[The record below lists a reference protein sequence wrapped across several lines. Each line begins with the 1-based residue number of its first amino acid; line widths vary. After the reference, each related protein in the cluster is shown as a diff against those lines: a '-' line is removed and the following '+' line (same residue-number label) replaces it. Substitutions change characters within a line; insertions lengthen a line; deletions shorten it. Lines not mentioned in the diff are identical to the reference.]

1 MLIHIYIMYSMDVK
15 KIKKYKVGI
24 DSETE
29 AISMVTEP
37 AIESDFV
44 FLSKDKAI
52 VKEAFSNDEKHMVY
66 GAVLRP
72 DFPIYRND
80 GENEYYLEF
89 TSESIERMA
98 RDYMMNYRQGNVT
111 IQHEEYANEVFMVES
126 WIKQDMDKD
135 KSVSV
140 GLDKS
145 LPIGTWFCGF
155 YVNNNDVWE
164 RIKSGELKGFSVEA
178 MIDLEDFAKVKKE
191 DAFEMNESFWSKL
204 KSIVNEALGKKE
216 EKMEVNEPQPTEP
229 QPTVQEPKV
238 DEPIVTEP
246 QQTVVEEPKP
256 TEPQPTVQEPKVD
269 EPQTTEPQPT
279 VVEEPKP
286 TEPQQTVQEPKVDD
300 PKTNEPKVDE
310 PKPNEPNVDDG
321 KHLND
326 LIASLRE
333 EISALKEANTVLV
346 EKVND
351 LGKMPSA
358 NPINVNGQ
366 NGTPSTYSSWRDMMA
381 KMI

>member
-52 VKEAFSNDEKHMVY
+52 VKEAFSNNEKHMVY

-216 EKMEVNEPQPTEP
+216 EKMEVNEPQ
-229 QPTVQEPKV
+229 V
-238 DEPIVTEP
+238 
-246 QQTVVEEPKP
+246 

-269 EPQTTEPQPT
+269 EPQVTEPQPT

-286 TEPQQTVQEPKVDD
+286 
-300 PKTNEPKVDE
+300 NEPKVDE
-310 PKPNEPNVDDG
+310 PKVDDG

-351 LGKMPSA
+351 LGKMPST

>member
-1 MLIHIYIMYSMDVK
+1 MLIYIYIMYSMDVK

-191 DAFEMNESFWSKL
+191 DEFEMNETFWDKL

-216 EKMEVNEPQPTEP
+216 EKMEANEPQVTEP
-229 QPTVQEPKV
+229 QQTVQEPKV

-246 QQTVVEEPKP
+246 Q
-256 TEPQPTVQEPKVD
+256 PTVQEP
-269 EPQTTEPQPT
+269 QTT
-279 VVEEPKP
+279 EPKP
-286 TEPQQTVQEPKVDD
+286 TEPQQTEPKVDD
-300 PKTNEPKVDE
+300 PKTNEPTVQE
-310 PKPNEPNVDDG
+310 PKVDDG
-321 KHLND
+321 NHLND

-333 EISALKEANTVLV
+333 EISALKDANNVLV

>member
-1 MLIHIYIMYSMDVK
+1 MLIYIYIMYSMDVK

-191 DAFEMNESFWSKL
+191 DEFEMNETFWDKL

-216 EKMEVNEPQPTEP
+216 EKMEVNEPQ
-229 QPTVQEPKV
+229 V
-238 DEPIVTEP
+238 
-246 QQTVVEEPKP
+246 
-256 TEPQPTVQEPKVD
+256 
-269 EPQTTEPQPT
+269 
-279 VVEEPKP
+279 
-286 TEPQQTVQEPKVDD
+286 TEPQQTVQEPKVDEPQVTEPQQTVQEPQTTEPKQTEPQQTEPKVDD
-300 PKTNEPKVDE
+300 PKTNEPTVQEPKVDDV
-310 PKPNEPNVDDG
+310 N
-321 KHLND
+321 HIND

-333 EISALKEANTVLV
+333 EISALKDANNVLV

-366 NGTPSTYSSWRDMMA
+366 NGTPSTYSSWREMMA

>member
-1 MLIHIYIMYSMDVK
+1 MTTR

-44 FLSKDKAI
+44 FFSKDKDI
-52 VKEAFSNDEKHMVY
+52 VKEAFSSDEKHMVY

-72 DFPIYRND
+72 DFPIYRYD

-155 YVNNNDVWE
+155 YVNNNDIWE

-191 DAFEMNESFWSKL
+191 DEFEMNETFWDKL
-204 KSIVNEALGKKE
+204 KTIVNEALGKKE
-216 EKMEVNEPQPTEP
+216 EKMEEQPIVNEPQPTA
-229 QPTVQEPKV
+229 
-238 DEPIVTEP
+238 VT
-246 QQTVVEEPKP
+246 EEPK
-256 TEPQPTVQEPKVD
+256 
-269 EPQTTEPQPT
+269 PT

-286 TEPQQTVQEPKVDD
+286 TEEPTVVEEPKKDE
-300 PKTNEPKVDE
+300 EPKAEEEPKPTEPKPTEE
-310 PKPNEPNVDDG
+310 PKPNDDG
-321 KHLND
+321 NHLND

-333 EISALKEANTVLV
+333 EISALKEANTVLA

-358 NPINVNGQ
+358 NPINVNGK

-381 KMI
+381 NML

>member
-1 MLIHIYIMYSMDVK
+1 MATR

-44 FLSKDKAI
+44 FFSKDKDI
-52 VKEAFSNDEKHMVY
+52 VKEAFSSDEKHMVY

-72 DFPIYRND
+72 DFPIYRYD

-155 YVNNNDVWE
+155 YVNNNDIWE

-191 DAFEMNESFWSKL
+191 DEFEMNETFWDKL
-204 KSIVNEALGKKE
+204 KTIVNEALGKKE
-216 EKMEVNEPQPTEP
+216 EKMEEQPIVNEP
-229 QPTVQEPKV
+229 TV
-238 DEPIVTEP
+238 
-246 QQTVVEEPKP
+246 
-256 TEPQPTVQEPKVD
+256 
-269 EPQTTEPQPT
+269 TEPQPT
-279 VVEEPKP
+279 VVEEPKQTEEP
-286 TEPQQTVQEPKVDD
+286 TVVEEPKPTVEEPKVEE
-300 PKTNEPKVDE
+300 EPKPTEE
-310 PKPNEPNVDDG
+310 PKPNDDG
-321 KHLND
+321 NHLND

-358 NPINVNGQ
+358 NPINVNGK

-381 KMI
+381 NMI

>member
-155 YVNNNDVWE
+155 YVNNNDVWD

-216 EKMEVNEPQPTEP
+216 EKMEVNEPQVNEP

-246 QQTVVEEPKP
+246 Q
-256 TEPQPTVQEPKVD
+256 PTVQ
-269 EPQTTEPQPT
+269 EPQTTEPHT
-279 VVEEPKP
+279 TEPKP
-286 TEPQQTVQEPKVDD
+286 TEPKVDD
-300 PKTNEPKVDE
+300 PKQTEPKVDE
-310 PKPNEPNVDDG
+310 PKTNEPTVQEPKVDDG

>member
-1 MLIHIYIMYSMDVK
+1 MATR

-44 FLSKDKAI
+44 FFSKDKDI
-52 VKEAFSNDEKHMVY
+52 VKEAFSSDEKHMVY

-72 DFPIYRND
+72 DFPIYRYD

-155 YVNNNDVWE
+155 YVNNNDIWE

-191 DAFEMNESFWSKL
+191 DEFEMNETFWDKL
-204 KSIVNEALGKKE
+204 KTIVNEALGKKE
-216 EKMEVNEPQPTEP
+216 EKMEEQPIVNEPQPTVEEP
-229 QPTVQEPKV
+229 KPSEPTAVEEPKPSEPTVVEEPKTTVEEPKV
-238 DEPIVTEP
+238 E
-246 QQTVVEEPKP
+246 EEPKP
-256 TEPQPTVQEPKVD
+256 TEPKPT
-269 EPQTTEPQPT
+269 
-279 VVEEPKP
+279 EEPKP
-286 TEPQQTVQEPKVDD
+286 
-300 PKTNEPKVDE
+300 N
-310 PKPNEPNVDDG
+310 DDG
-321 KHLND
+321 NHLND

-333 EISALKEANTVLV
+333 EISALKEANTVLA

-358 NPINVNGQ
+358 NPINVNGK

-381 KMI
+381 NMI

>member
-1 MLIHIYIMYSMDVK
+1 MLIYIYIMYSMDVK

-24 DSETE
+24 NSETD
-29 AISMVTEP
+29 AISLVTEP

-216 EKMEVNEPQPTEP
+216 EKMEVNEPQVTEP
-229 QPTVQEPKV
+229 QQTVQEPKV

-246 QQTVVEEPKP
+246 QR
-256 TEPQPTVQEPKVD
+256 TVQEQ
-269 EPQTTEPQPT
+269 QTT
-279 VVEEPKP
+279 EPKP
-286 TEPQQTVQEPKVDD
+286 TEPQQTEPNVDD
-300 PKTNEPKVDE
+300 PKTNEPTVQEPKVDDV
-310 PKPNEPNVDDG
+310 N
-321 KHLND
+321 HIND

-333 EISALKEANTVLV
+333 EISALKDANNVLV

>member
-1 MLIHIYIMYSMDVK
+1 MTTR

-44 FLSKDKAI
+44 FFSKDKDI
-52 VKEAFSNDEKHMVY
+52 VKEAFSSDEKHMVY

-72 DFPIYRND
+72 DFPIYRYD

-155 YVNNNDVWE
+155 YVNNNDIWE

-191 DAFEMNESFWSKL
+191 DEFEMNETFWDKL
-204 KSIVNEALGKKE
+204 KTIVNEALGKKE
-216 EKMEVNEPQPTEP
+216 EKMEEQPIVNEPQPTVE
-229 QPTVQEPKV
+229 EPKPS
-238 DEPIVTEP
+238 EPTA
-246 QQTVVEEPKP
+246 VEEPKP
-256 TEPQPTVQEPKVD
+256 TEE
-269 EPQTTEPQPT
+269 PT

-286 TEPQQTVQEPKVDD
+286 TVEEPKVEE
-300 PKTNEPKVDE
+300 EPKPTEPTVKEE
-310 PKPNEPNVDDG
+310 PKPNDDG
-321 KHLND
+321 NHLND

-358 NPINVNGQ
+358 NPINVNGK
-366 NGTPSTYSSWRDMMA
+366 NGTPSTYSTWRDMMA
-381 KMI
+381 NMI

>member
-1 MLIHIYIMYSMDVK
+1 MTTR

-44 FLSKDKAI
+44 FFSKDKDI
-52 VKEAFSNDEKHMVY
+52 VKEAFSSDEKHMVY

-72 DFPIYRND
+72 DFPIYRYD

-155 YVNNNDVWE
+155 YVNNNDIWE

-191 DAFEMNESFWSKL
+191 DEFEMNETFWDKL
-204 KSIVNEALGKKE
+204 KTIVNEALGKKE
-216 EKMEVNEPQPTEP
+216 EKMEEQ
-229 QPTVQEPKV
+229 
-238 DEPIVTEP
+238 PIVN
-246 QQTVVEEPKP
+246 
-256 TEPQPTVQEPKVD
+256 
-269 EPQTTEPQPT
+269 EPQPT

-286 TEPQQTVQEPKVDD
+286 TVTEEPKPTEEPTVVEEPKPTVEEPKVEE
-300 PKTNEPKVDE
+300 EPKPTEE
-310 PKPNEPNVDDG
+310 PKPNDDG
-321 KHLND
+321 NHLND

-333 EISALKEANTVLV
+333 EISALKEANTVLA

-358 NPINVNGQ
+358 NPINVNGK

-381 KMI
+381 NMI

>member
-1 MLIHIYIMYSMDVK
+1 MDVK

-52 VKEAFSNDEKHMVY
+52 VKEAFSTDEKHMVY

-216 EKMEVNEPQPTEP
+216 EKMEVNEPQVTEP
-229 QPTVQEPKV
+229 QTTVQEPKV
-238 DEPIVTEP
+238 DEPQTTEPQQTVQEPQTTEP

-256 TEPQPTVQEPKVD
+256 TEPK
-269 EPQTTEPQPT
+269 
-279 VVEEPKP
+279 
-286 TEPQQTVQEPKVDD
+286 
-300 PKTNEPKVDE
+300 
-310 PKPNEPNVDDG
+310 VDDG

-351 LGKMPSA
+351 LGKMPSKT
-358 NPINVNGQ
+358 PINVNAP
-366 NGTPSTYSSWRDMMA
+366 NGTPSRYSSWRAMMA

>member
-1 MLIHIYIMYSMDVK
+1 MATR

-44 FLSKDKAI
+44 FFSKDKDI
-52 VKEAFSNDEKHMVY
+52 VKEAFSSDEKHMVY

-72 DFPIYRND
+72 DFPIYRYD

-155 YVNNNDVWE
+155 YVNNNDIWE

-191 DAFEMNESFWSKL
+191 DEFEMNETFWDKL
-204 KSIVNEALGKKE
+204 KTIVNEALGKKE
-216 EKMEVNEPQPTEP
+216 EKMEEQPIVNEPQPTVE
-229 QPTVQEPKV
+229 EPKPS
-238 DEPIVTEP
+238 EPTA
-246 QQTVVEEPKP
+246 VEEPKP
-256 TEPQPTVQEPKVD
+256 TEE
-269 EPQTTEPQPT
+269 PT
-279 VVEEPKP
+279 VVEEPKND
-286 TEPQQTVQEPKVDD
+286 EEPKVEE
-300 PKTNEPKVDE
+300 EPKKEE
-310 PKPNEPNVDDG
+310 PKPTEEQKPNDDG
-321 KHLND
+321 NHLND

-333 EISALKEANTVLV
+333 EISALKEANTVLA

-358 NPINVNGQ
+358 NPINVNGK

-381 KMI
+381 NMI

>member
-1 MLIHIYIMYSMDVK
+1 MTTR

-44 FLSKDKAI
+44 FFSKDKDI
-52 VKEAFSNDEKHMVY
+52 VKEAFSSDEKHMVY

-72 DFPIYRND
+72 DFPIYRYD

-155 YVNNNDVWE
+155 YVNNNDIWE

-191 DAFEMNESFWSKL
+191 DEFEMNETFWDKL
-204 KSIVNEALGKKE
+204 KTIVNEALGKKE
-216 EKMEVNEPQPTEP
+216 EKMEEQPIVNEPQPTAVTE
-229 QPTVQEPKV
+229 EPK
-238 DEPIVTEP
+238 P
-246 QQTVVEEPKP
+246 TVVEEPKP
-256 TEPQPTVQEPKVD
+256 SE
-269 EPQTTEPQPT
+269 PT

-286 TEPQQTVQEPKVDD
+286 T
-300 PKTNEPKVDE
+300 VDE
-310 PKPNEPNVDDG
+310 PKAEEEPKKEEPTVKEEPKPNDDG
-321 KHLND
+321 NHLND

-358 NPINVNGQ
+358 NPINVNGK

-381 KMI
+381 NMI

>member
-1 MLIHIYIMYSMDVK
+1 MFIHIYIMYSMDVK

-52 VKEAFSNDEKHMVY
+52 VKEAFSTDEKHMVY

-216 EKMEVNEPQPTEP
+216 EKMEVNEPQVTEP
-229 QPTVQEPKV
+229 QTTVQEPKV

-246 QQTVVEEPKP
+246 Q
-256 TEPQPTVQEPKVD
+256 PTVQEP
-269 EPQTTEPQPT
+269 QTTEQKPT
-279 VVEEPKP
+279 EPKVDDPKP

-300 PKTNEPKVDE
+300 PKSTEPK
-310 PKPNEPNVDDG
+310 VDDG

-351 LGKMPSA
+351 LGKMPST

>member
-1 MLIHIYIMYSMDVK
+1 MFIHIYIMYSMDVK

-191 DAFEMNESFWSKL
+191 DEFEMNESFWDKL

-216 EKMEVNEPQPTEP
+216 EKMEVNEPQVTEP
-229 QPTVQEPKV
+229 QQTVQEPKV

-246 QQTVVEEPKP
+246 QQTV
-256 TEPQPTVQEPKVD
+256 Q
-269 EPQTTEPQPT
+269 EPQTT
-279 VVEEPKP
+279 EPKP
-286 TEPQQTVQEPKVDD
+286 TEPQQTEPKVDD
-300 PKTNEPKVDE
+300 PKTNEPTVQEPKVDDV
-310 PKPNEPNVDDG
+310 N
-321 KHLND
+321 HIND

-333 EISALKEANTVLV
+333 EISSLKEANNVLV

>member
-1 MLIHIYIMYSMDVK
+1 MTTR

-44 FLSKDKAI
+44 FFSKDKDI
-52 VKEAFSNDEKHMVY
+52 VKEAFSSDEKHMVY

-72 DFPIYRND
+72 DFPIYRYD

-155 YVNNNDVWE
+155 YVNNNDIWE

-191 DAFEMNESFWSKL
+191 DEFEMNETFWDKL
-204 KSIVNEALGKKE
+204 KTIVNEALGKKE
-216 EKMEVNEPQPTEP
+216 EKMEEQ
-229 QPTVQEPKV
+229 
-238 DEPIVTEP
+238 PIVN
-246 QQTVVEEPKP
+246 
-256 TEPQPTVQEPKVD
+256 
-269 EPQTTEPQPT
+269 EPQPT

-286 TEPQQTVQEPKVDD
+286 IEEPTVVEEPKKAEEPKPIEEPKAEEEPKPTEPKPTE
-300 PKTNEPKVDE
+300 E
-310 PKPNEPNVDDG
+310 PKPNDDG
-321 KHLND
+321 NHLND

-333 EISALKEANTVLV
+333 EIASLKEANTVLV

-358 NPINVNGQ
+358 NPINVNGK

-381 KMI
+381 NMI

>member
-1 MLIHIYIMYSMDVK
+1 MTTR

-44 FLSKDKAI
+44 FFSKDKDI
-52 VKEAFSNDEKHMVY
+52 VKEAFSSDEKHMVY

-72 DFPIYRND
+72 DFPIYRYD
-80 GENEYYLEF
+80 GDNEYYLEF

-155 YVNNNDVWE
+155 YVNNNDIWE

-178 MIDLEDFAKVKKE
+178 MIDLEDFAKVKKDDE
-191 DAFEMNESFWSKL
+191 FEMNETFWDKL
-204 KSIVNEALGKKE
+204 KTIVNEALGKKE
-216 EKMEVNEPQPTEP
+216 EKMEEQPIVNEPQPT
-229 QPTVQEPKV
+229 
-238 DEPIVTEP
+238 
-246 QQTVVEEPKP
+246 VEEPKP
-256 TEPQPTVQEPKVD
+256 SEPTAVEEPKPS
-269 EPQTTEPQPT
+269 EPT

-286 TEPQQTVQEPKVDD
+286 TEEPKVEEEPKPTE
-300 PKTNEPKVDE
+300 PKTTEE
-310 PKPNEPNVDDG
+310 PKPNDDG
-321 KHLND
+321 NHLND

-333 EISALKEANTVLV
+333 EISALKEANTVLA

-358 NPINVNGQ
+358 NPINVNGK

-381 KMI
+381 NMI

>member
-1 MLIHIYIMYSMDVK
+1 MFIHIYIMYSMDVK

-191 DAFEMNESFWSKL
+191 DEFEMNESFWSKL

-216 EKMEVNEPQPTEP
+216 EKMEVNEPQVTEP
-229 QPTVQEPKV
+229 QQTVQEPKV

-246 QQTVVEEPKP
+246 QQTV
-256 TEPQPTVQEPKVD
+256 Q
-269 EPQTTEPQPT
+269 EPQTT
-279 VVEEPKP
+279 EPKP
-286 TEPQQTVQEPKVDD
+286 TEPQQTEPKVDD
-300 PKTNEPKVDE
+300 PKTNEPTVQ
-310 PKPNEPNVDDG
+310 EPNVDDG
-321 KHLND
+321 NHLND

-333 EISALKEANTVLV
+333 EISALKDANNVLV

>member
-1 MLIHIYIMYSMDVK
+1 MTTR

-44 FLSKDKAI
+44 FFSKDKDI
-52 VKEAFSNDEKHMVY
+52 VKEAFSSDEKHMVY

-72 DFPIYRND
+72 DFPIYRYD

-155 YVNNNDVWE
+155 YVNNNDIWE

-191 DAFEMNESFWSKL
+191 DEFEMNETFWDKL
-204 KSIVNEALGKKE
+204 KTIVNEALGKKE
-216 EKMEVNEPQPTEP
+216 EKMEEQPIVNEPQPT
-229 QPTVQEPKV
+229 
-238 DEPIVTEP
+238 
-246 QQTVVEEPKP
+246 VEEPKP
-256 TEPQPTVQEPKVD
+256 SEPTAVEEPKPS
-269 EPQTTEPQPT
+269 EPT

-286 TEPQQTVQEPKVDD
+286 TVEEPKVEE
-300 PKTNEPKVDE
+300 EPKKEEPKPTEE
-310 PKPNEPNVDDG
+310 PKPNDDG
-321 KHLND
+321 NHLND

-358 NPINVNGQ
+358 NPINVNGK

-381 KMI
+381 NMI

>member
-1 MLIHIYIMYSMDVK
+1 MATR

-44 FLSKDKAI
+44 FFSKDKDI
-52 VKEAFSNDEKHMVY
+52 VKEAFSSDEKHMVY

-72 DFPIYRND
+72 DFPIYRYD

-155 YVNNNDVWE
+155 YVNNNDIWE
-164 RIKSGELKGFSVEA
+164 RIKSGELNGFSVEA

-191 DAFEMNESFWSKL
+191 DEFEMNETFWDKL
-204 KSIVNEALGKKE
+204 KTIVNEALGKKE
-216 EKMEVNEPQPTEP
+216 EKMEEQ
-229 QPTVQEPKV
+229 
-238 DEPIVTEP
+238 PIVN
-246 QQTVVEEPKP
+246 
-256 TEPQPTVQEPKVD
+256 
-269 EPQTTEPQPT
+269 EPQPT

-286 TEPQQTVQEPKVDD
+286 TAVEEPKPTEEPTVVEEPKNDEEPKVEE
-300 PKTNEPKVDE
+300 EPKKEE
-310 PKPNEPNVDDG
+310 PKPTEEQKPNDDG
-321 KHLND
+321 NHLND

-333 EISALKEANTVLV
+333 EISALKEANTVLA

-358 NPINVNGQ
+358 NPINVNGK

-381 KMI
+381 NMI

>member
-1 MLIHIYIMYSMDVK
+1 MLIYIYIMYSMDVK

-52 VKEAFSNDEKHMVY
+52 VKETFSNDEKHMVY

-216 EKMEVNEPQPTEP
+216 EKMEVNEPQVNEP

-238 DEPIVTEP
+238 DEPQVTEP

-256 TEPQPTVQEPKVD
+256 TEPQTTEPKVD
-269 EPQTTEPQPT
+269 EP
-279 VVEEPKP
+279 KP
-286 TEPQQTVQEPKVDD
+286 T
-300 PKTNEPKVDE
+300 EPKVDE
-310 PKPNEPNVDDG
+310 PKPNEPQPTEPKVDDVN
-321 KHLND
+321 HIND

-351 LGKMPSA
+351 LGKMPST

>member
-1 MLIHIYIMYSMDVK
+1 MTTR

-44 FLSKDKAI
+44 FFSKDKDI
-52 VKEAFSNDEKHMVY
+52 VKEAFSSDEKHMVY

-72 DFPIYRND
+72 DFPIYRYD

-155 YVNNNDVWE
+155 YVNNNDIWE

-191 DAFEMNESFWSKL
+191 DEFEMNETFWDKL
-204 KSIVNEALGKKE
+204 KTIVNEALGKKE
-216 EKMEVNEPQPTEP
+216 EKMEEQPIVNEP
-229 QPTVQEPKV
+229 TV
-238 DEPIVTEP
+238 
-246 QQTVVEEPKP
+246 
-256 TEPQPTVQEPKVD
+256 
-269 EPQTTEPQPT
+269 TEPQPT

-286 TEPQQTVQEPKVDD
+286 SEPTVVEEPKPTVTEEPKVEE
-300 PKTNEPKVDE
+300 EPKKEEPKPTEE
-310 PKPNEPNVDDG
+310 PKPNDDG
-321 KHLND
+321 NHLND

-333 EISALKEANTVLV
+333 EISALKEANTVLA

-358 NPINVNGQ
+358 NPINVNGK

-381 KMI
+381 NMI

>member
-1 MLIHIYIMYSMDVK
+1 MATR

-44 FLSKDKAI
+44 FFSKDKDI
-52 VKEAFSNDEKHMVY
+52 VKEAFSSDEKHMVY

-72 DFPIYRND
+72 DFPIYRYD

-155 YVNNNDVWE
+155 YVNNNDIWE

-191 DAFEMNESFWSKL
+191 DEFEMNETFWDKL
-204 KSIVNEALGKKE
+204 KTIVNEALGKKE
-216 EKMEVNEPQPTEP
+216 EKMEEQPIVEEPKQTEP
-229 QPTVQEPKV
+229 P
-238 DEPIVTEP
+238 
-246 QQTVVEEPKP
+246 VVEEPKQS
-256 TEPQPTVQEPKVD
+256 EE
-269 EPQTTEPQPT
+269 PT

-286 TEPQQTVQEPKVDD
+286 TVEEPKVEE
-300 PKTNEPKVDE
+300 EPKPTEPTVKEE
-310 PKPNEPNVDDG
+310 PKPNDDG
-321 KHLND
+321 NHLND

-358 NPINVNGQ
+358 NPINVNGK

-381 KMI
+381 NMI

>member
-1 MLIHIYIMYSMDVK
+1 MATR

-44 FLSKDKAI
+44 FFSKDKDI
-52 VKEAFSNDEKHMVY
+52 VKEAFSSDEKHMVY

-72 DFPIYRND
+72 DFPIYRYD

-155 YVNNNDVWE
+155 YVNNNDIWE

-191 DAFEMNESFWSKL
+191 DEFEMNETFWDKL
-204 KSIVNEALGKKE
+204 KTIVNEALGKKE
-216 EKMEVNEPQPTEP
+216 EKMEEQPIVNEP
-229 QPTVQEPKV
+229 TV
-238 DEPIVTEP
+238 T
-246 QQTVVEEPKP
+246 EEPK
-256 TEPQPTVQEPKVD
+256 
-269 EPQTTEPQPT
+269 PT

-286 TEPQQTVQEPKVDD
+286 TEEPTVVEEPK
-300 PKTNEPKVDE
+300 PTVDE
-310 PKPNEPNVDDG
+310 PKVEEEPKKEEPKPTEPTVKEEPKPNDDG
-321 KHLND
+321 NHLND

-333 EISALKEANTVLV
+333 EISALKEANTVLA

-358 NPINVNGQ
+358 NPINVNGK

-381 KMI
+381 NMI

>member
-1 MLIHIYIMYSMDVK
+1 MLIYIYIMYSMDVK

-216 EKMEVNEPQPTEP
+216 EKMEVNEPQVTEP

-238 DEPIVTEP
+238 DEPIVTE
-246 QQTVVEEPKP
+246 Q
-256 TEPQPTVQEPKVD
+256 QPTVQEPK
-269 EPQTTEPQPT
+269 QTEPQPT
-279 VVEEPKP
+279 V
-286 TEPQQTVQEPKVDD
+286 TEPQQTVQEPKPTEPKVDD
-300 PKTNEPKVDE
+300 PKPTEPK
-310 PKPNEPNVDDG
+310 VDDG

-351 LGKMPSA
+351 LGKMPST

>member
-52 VKEAFSNDEKHMVY
+52 VKEAFSTDEKHMVY

-216 EKMEVNEPQPTEP
+216 EKMEVNEPQ
-229 QPTVQEPKV
+229 V
-238 DEPIVTEP
+238 
-246 QQTVVEEPKP
+246 

-269 EPQTTEPQPT
+269 EPQQTVQEPQTTEPQTTEPQQT
-279 VVEEPKP
+279 VVEEPK
-286 TEPQQTVQEPKVDD
+286 QT
-300 PKTNEPKVDE
+300 EPKVDE
-310 PKPNEPNVDDG
+310 PKTNEPTVQEPKVDDG

>member
-1 MLIHIYIMYSMDVK
+1 MICLDIYTVYIISMDVK

-216 EKMEVNEPQPTEP
+216 EKMEVNEPQVNEP

-256 TEPQPTVQEPKVD
+256 TEPQPTVQEPQTTEPKVD
-269 EPQTTEPQPT
+269 EPKTNEP
-279 VVEEPKP
+279 
-286 TEPQQTVQEPKVDD
+286 TVQEPKVDD
-300 PKTNEPKVDE
+300 VN
-310 PKPNEPNVDDG
+310 
-321 KHLND
+321 HIND
-326 LIASLRE
+326 LIASLKE

-351 LGKMPSA
+351 LGKMPST

>member
-1 MLIHIYIMYSMDVK
+1 MATR

-44 FLSKDKAI
+44 FFSKDKDI
-52 VKEAFSNDEKHMVY
+52 VKEAFSSDEKHMVY

-72 DFPIYRND
+72 DFPIYRYD

-145 LPIGTWFCGF
+145 LPVGTWFCGF
-155 YVNNNDVWE
+155 YVNNNDIWE

-191 DAFEMNESFWSKL
+191 DEFEMNETFWDKL
-204 KSIVNEALGKKE
+204 KTIVNEALGKKE
-216 EKMEVNEPQPTEP
+216 EKMEEQPIVNEPQPTA
-229 QPTVQEPKV
+229 
-238 DEPIVTEP
+238 VTEP

-256 TEPQPTVQEPKVD
+256 TEE
-269 EPQTTEPQPT
+269 PT

-286 TEPQQTVQEPKVDD
+286 TVEEPKVEE
-300 PKTNEPKVDE
+300 EPKKEEPKPTEE
-310 PKPNEPNVDDG
+310 PKPNDDG
-321 KHLND
+321 NHLND

-333 EISALKEANTVLV
+333 EISALKEANTVLA

-358 NPINVNGQ
+358 NPINVNGK
-366 NGTPSTYSSWRDMMA
+366 NGTPSTYSTWRDMMA
-381 KMI
+381 NMI

>member
-1 MLIHIYIMYSMDVK
+1 MATR

-44 FLSKDKAI
+44 FFSKDKDI
-52 VKEAFSNDEKHMVY
+52 VKEAFSSDEKHMVY

-72 DFPIYRND
+72 DFPIYRYD

-155 YVNNNDVWE
+155 YVNNNDIWE

-191 DAFEMNESFWSKL
+191 DEFEMNETFWDKL
-204 KSIVNEALGKKE
+204 KTIVNEALGKKE
-216 EKMEVNEPQPTEP
+216 EKMEEQPIVNEPQPTVE
-229 QPTVQEPKV
+229 EPKPS
-238 DEPIVTEP
+238 EPTA
-246 QQTVVEEPKP
+246 VEEPKP
-256 TEPQPTVQEPKVD
+256 TEE
-269 EPQTTEPQPT
+269 PT
-279 VVEEPKP
+279 VVEEPK
-286 TEPQQTVQEPKVDD
+286 TTVEEPKV
-300 PKTNEPKVDE
+300 EDE
-310 PKPNEPNVDDG
+310 PKPTEPEPTEEPKPNDDG
-321 KHLND
+321 NHLND

-333 EISALKEANTVLV
+333 EISALKEANTVLA

-358 NPINVNGQ
+358 NPINVNGK

-381 KMI
+381 NMI

>member
-1 MLIHIYIMYSMDVK
+1 MATR

-44 FLSKDKAI
+44 FFSKDKDI
-52 VKEAFSNDEKHMVY
+52 VKEAFSSDEKHMVY

-72 DFPIYRND
+72 DFPIYRYD

-155 YVNNNDVWE
+155 YVNNNDIWE
-164 RIKSGELKGFSVEA
+164 RIKSKELKGFSVEA

-191 DAFEMNESFWSKL
+191 DEFEMNETFWDKL
-204 KSIVNEALGKKE
+204 KTIVNEALGKKE
-216 EKMEVNEPQPTEP
+216 EKMEEQPIVNEPQPTA
-229 QPTVQEPKV
+229 V
-238 DEPIVTEP
+238 
-246 QQTVVEEPKP
+246 
-256 TEPQPTVQEPKVD
+256 
-269 EPQTTEPQPT
+269 TEPQPT

-286 TEPQQTVQEPKVDD
+286 SEPTVVEEPKPTVEEPKVEEEQK
-300 PKTNEPKVDE
+300 PTEPKPTEE
-310 PKPNEPNVDDG
+310 PKPNDDG
-321 KHLND
+321 NHLND

-333 EISALKEANTVLV
+333 EISALKEANTVLA

-358 NPINVNGQ
+358 NPINVNGK

-381 KMI
+381 NMI

>member
-1 MLIHIYIMYSMDVK
+1 MTTR

-44 FLSKDKAI
+44 FFSKDKDI
-52 VKEAFSNDEKHMVY
+52 VKEAFSSDEKHMVY

-72 DFPIYRND
+72 DFPIYRYD

-126 WIKQDMDKD
+126 WIKQDIDKD

-155 YVNNNDVWE
+155 YVNNNDIWE

-191 DAFEMNESFWSKL
+191 DEFEMNETFWDKL
-204 KSIVNEALGKKE
+204 KTIVNEALGKKE
-216 EKMEVNEPQPTEP
+216 EKMEEQ
-229 QPTVQEPKV
+229 
-238 DEPIVTEP
+238 PIVN
-246 QQTVVEEPKP
+246 
-256 TEPQPTVQEPKVD
+256 
-269 EPQTTEPQPT
+269 EPQPT

-286 TEPQQTVQEPKVDD
+286 SEPTVVEEPK
-300 PKTNEPKVDE
+300 PTEEPKPIEEPKAEEEPKKEEPKPTEE
-310 PKPNEPNVDDG
+310 PKPNDDEN
-321 KHLND
+321 HLND

-358 NPINVNGQ
+358 NPINVNGK

-381 KMI
+381 NMI

>member
-1 MLIHIYIMYSMDVK
+1 MFIHIYIMYSMDVK
-15 KIKKYKVGI
+15 KIKKYRVGI

-44 FLSKDKAI
+44 FLSKDNAI
-52 VKEAFSNDEKHMVY
+52 VKEAFSSDEKHMVY

-191 DAFEMNESFWSKL
+191 DEFEMNESFWSKL

-216 EKMEVNEPQPTEP
+216 EKMEVNEPQVNEP

-246 QQTVVEEPKP
+246 QQTVVEEPKT
-256 TEPQPTVQEPKVD
+256 TEPQPTVQEP
-269 EPQTTEPQPT
+269 QTTEPNPT
-279 VVEEPKP
+279 EPKVDEPKP
-286 TEPQQTVQEPKVDD
+286 TEPTVQEPKVDD
-300 PKTNEPKVDE
+300 GN
-310 PKPNEPNVDDG
+310 
-321 KHLND
+321 HIND

>member
-1 MLIHIYIMYSMDVK
+1 MKRYN
-15 KIKKYKVGI
+15 KIKRVKVGI

-29 AISMVTEP
+29 AISFVTEP

-44 FLSKDKAI
+44 FFSNDKDI
-52 VKEAFSNDEKHMVY
+52 VKEAFSSDEKHMVY

-72 DFPIYRND
+72 DFPIYRYD

-155 YVNNNDVWE
+155 YVNNNDIWE

-191 DAFEMNESFWSKL
+191 DEFEMNETFWDKL
-204 KSIVNEALGKKE
+204 KTIVNEALGKKE
-216 EKMEVNEPQPTEP
+216 EKMEEQPIVNEPQPTA
-229 QPTVQEPKV
+229 V
-238 DEPIVTEP
+238 
-246 QQTVVEEPKP
+246 
-256 TEPQPTVQEPKVD
+256 
-269 EPQTTEPQPT
+269 TEPQPT

-286 TEPQQTVQEPKVDD
+286 SEPTVVEEPKKDEEPKVEE
-300 PKTNEPKVDE
+300 EPKKEEPKPTEE
-310 PKPNEPNVDDG
+310 PKPNDDG
-321 KHLND
+321 NHLND

-358 NPINVNGQ
+358 NPINVNGK

-381 KMI
+381 NMI

>member
-1 MLIHIYIMYSMDVK
+1 MATR

-44 FLSKDKAI
+44 FFSKDKDI
-52 VKEAFSNDEKHMVY
+52 VKEAFSSDEKHMVY

-72 DFPIYRND
+72 DFPIYRYD

-155 YVNNNDVWE
+155 YVNNNDIWE

-191 DAFEMNESFWSKL
+191 DEFEMNETFWDKL
-204 KSIVNEALGKKE
+204 KTIVNEALGKKE
-216 EKMEVNEPQPTEP
+216 EKMEEQPIVNEP
-229 QPTVQEPKV
+229 TV
-238 DEPIVTEP
+238 
-246 QQTVVEEPKP
+246 
-256 TEPQPTVQEPKVD
+256 
-269 EPQTTEPQPT
+269 TEPQPT

-286 TEPQQTVQEPKVDD
+286 SEPTVVEEPKPTEEPKVEE
-300 PKTNEPKVDE
+300 EPKNEEPKPTEE
-310 PKPNEPNVDDG
+310 PKPNDDG
-321 KHLND
+321 NHLND

-333 EISALKEANTVLV
+333 EISALKEANTVLA

-358 NPINVNGQ
+358 NPINVNGK

-381 KMI
+381 NMI

>member
-1 MLIHIYIMYSMDVK
+1 MTTR

-44 FLSKDKAI
+44 FFSKDKDI
-52 VKEAFSNDEKHMVY
+52 VKEAFSSDEKHMVY

-72 DFPIYRND
+72 DFPIYRYD

-155 YVNNNDVWE
+155 YVNNNDIWE

-191 DAFEMNESFWSKL
+191 DEFEMNETFWDKL
-204 KSIVNEALGKKE
+204 KTIVNEALGKKE
-216 EKMEVNEPQPTEP
+216 EKMEEQ
-229 QPTVQEPKV
+229 
-238 DEPIVTEP
+238 PIVN
-246 QQTVVEEPKP
+246 
-256 TEPQPTVQEPKVD
+256 
-269 EPQTTEPQPT
+269 EPQPT

-286 TEPQQTVQEPKVDD
+286 TVVEEPKPSEPTVVE
-300 PKTNEPKVDE
+300 EPKKDEEPKAEEEPKPTEPKPTEE
-310 PKPNEPNVDDG
+310 PKPNDDG
-321 KHLND
+321 NHLND

-333 EISALKEANTVLV
+333 EISALKEANTVLA

-358 NPINVNGQ
+358 NPINVNGK

-381 KMI
+381 NMI

>member
-1 MLIHIYIMYSMDVK
+1 MDVK

-52 VKEAFSNDEKHMVY
+52 VKEAFSTDEKHMVY

-178 MIDLEDFAKVKKE
+178 MIDLEDFAKVKKQDE
-191 DAFEMNESFWSKL
+191 FEMNESFWSKL

-216 EKMEVNEPQPTEP
+216 EKMEVNEPQ
-229 QPTVQEPKV
+229 VN
-238 DEPIVTEP
+238 
-246 QQTVVEEPKP
+246 
-256 TEPQPTVQEPKVD
+256 EPQPTVQEPKVD
-269 EPQTTEPQPT
+269 EPQVTEPQQTVVEEPQPT
-279 VVEEPKP
+279 EPKVDDPKP
-286 TEPQQTVQEPKVDD
+286 TEPQTTEPKQTEPKVDDPKVNEPTVQEPKVDD
-300 PKTNEPKVDE
+300 GN
-310 PKPNEPNVDDG
+310 
-321 KHLND
+321 HIND
-326 LIASLRE
+326 LIASLKE
-333 EISALKEANTVLV
+333 EISALKEANNVLV

-351 LGKMPSA
+351 LGKMPST

>member
-1 MLIHIYIMYSMDVK
+1 MATR

-44 FLSKDKAI
+44 FFSKDKDI
-52 VKEAFSNDEKHMVY
+52 VKEAFSSDEKHMVY

-72 DFPIYRND
+72 DFPIYRYD

-155 YVNNNDVWE
+155 YVNNNDIWE
-164 RIKSGELKGFSVEA
+164 RIKSKELKGFSVEA

-191 DAFEMNESFWSKL
+191 DEFEMNETFWDKL
-204 KSIVNEALGKKE
+204 KTIVNEALGKKE
-216 EKMEVNEPQPTEP
+216 EKMEEQPIVNEPQPTVE
-229 QPTVQEPKV
+229 EPKPS
-238 DEPIVTEP
+238 EPTA
-246 QQTVVEEPKP
+246 VEEPKP
-256 TEPQPTVQEPKVD
+256 TEE
-269 EPQTTEPQPT
+269 PT
-279 VVEEPKP
+279 VVEEPKKD
-286 TEPQQTVQEPKVDD
+286 EEPKVEE
-300 PKTNEPKVDE
+300 EPKKEEPKPTEE
-310 PKPNEPNVDDG
+310 PKPNDDG
-321 KHLND
+321 NHLND

-358 NPINVNGQ
+358 NPINVNGK

-381 KMI
+381 NMI

>member
-1 MLIHIYIMYSMDVK
+1 MTTR

-44 FLSKDKAI
+44 FFSKDKDI
-52 VKEAFSNDEKHMVY
+52 VKEAFSSDEKHMVY

-72 DFPIYRND
+72 DFPIYRYD

-155 YVNNNDVWE
+155 YVNNNDIWE

-191 DAFEMNESFWSKL
+191 DEFEMNETFWDKL
-204 KSIVNEALGKKE
+204 KTIVNEALGKKE
-216 EKMEVNEPQPTEP
+216 EKMEEQPIVNEPQPTVE
-229 QPTVQEPKV
+229 EPKPS
-238 DEPIVTEP
+238 EPTA
-246 QQTVVEEPKP
+246 VEEPKP
-256 TEPQPTVQEPKVD
+256 TEE
-269 EPQTTEPQPT
+269 PT
-279 VVEEPKP
+279 VVEEPKKDEEPKVEEEPKP
-286 TEPQQTVQEPKVDD
+286 TEPKPTEEQ
-300 PKTNEPKVDE
+300 
-310 PKPNEPNVDDG
+310 KPNDDG
-321 KHLND
+321 NHLND

-358 NPINVNGQ
+358 NPINVNGK

-381 KMI
+381 NMI

>member
-1 MLIHIYIMYSMDVK
+1 MDVK

-52 VKEAFSNDEKHMVY
+52 VKEAFSTDEKHMVY

-155 YVNNNDVWE
+155 YVNNNDIWE

-191 DAFEMNESFWSKL
+191 DEFEMNESFWSKL

-216 EKMEVNEPQPTEP
+216 EKMEVNEPQVNEP
-229 QPTVQEPKV
+229 QPTEPKV
-238 DEPIVTEP
+238 DD
-246 QQTVVEEPKP
+246 PKP
-256 TEPQPTVQEPKVD
+256 TEPQPT
-269 EPQTTEPQPT
+269 
-279 VVEEPKP
+279 EPKP
-286 TEPQQTVQEPKVDD
+286 TEPKVDD
-300 PKTNEPKVDE
+300 PKPNEPTEPKVD
-310 PKPNEPNVDDG
+310 DG
-321 KHLND
+321 NHLND

-333 EISALKEANTVLV
+333 EISALKDANTVLV

-381 KMI
+381 TMI

>member
-1 MLIHIYIMYSMDVK
+1 MLIYIIYILMDVK

-52 VKEAFSNDEKHMVY
+52 VKEAFSTDEKHMVY

-155 YVNNNDVWE
+155 YVNNNDIWE

-191 DAFEMNESFWSKL
+191 DEFEMNESFWSKL

-216 EKMEVNEPQPTEP
+216 EKMEVNEPQVNEP
-229 QPTVQEPKV
+229 QPTEPKV
-238 DEPIVTEP
+238 DD
-246 QQTVVEEPKP
+246 PKP
-256 TEPQPTVQEPKVD
+256 TEPQPT
-269 EPQTTEPQPT
+269 
-279 VVEEPKP
+279 EPKP
-286 TEPQQTVQEPKVDD
+286 TEPKVDD
-300 PKTNEPKVDE
+300 PKPNEPTEPKVD
-310 PKPNEPNVDDG
+310 DG
-321 KHLND
+321 NHLND

-333 EISALKEANTVLV
+333 EISALKDANTVLV

-351 LGKMPSA
+351 LGKTPSA

-381 KMI
+381 TMI